1 MSDATE
7 SPDNSELLDD
17 PALDKQTVTNDAVAG
32 ETVIE
37 TGHYAGATG
46 SEPLEGAPTTAHND
60 LDAGEIDLADEE

>member
-7 SPDNSELLDD
+7 TPDNSEILND
-17 PALDKQTVTNDAVAG
+17 PALEKQTVTNDAVAG

-46 SEPLEGAPTTAHND
+46 SEPLEGAPTTAGNELAD
-60 LDAGEIDLADEE
+60 EEIDLADEE